1 MNNPLNREEA
11 SATDAPLPLAI
22 NEAGKDREHP
32 GHRRRDKQGDQRRY
46 FLAINI
52 PVTTGTISSQ
62 SEILKLS
69 FNEAAN
75 SAILPGC
82 VRGMRKTRYGKDN
95 QRDHHRR
102 YCRKH
107 HIPDMG
113 EQRGMRY
120 GRG

>member
-1 MNNPLNREEA
+1 MRLE
-11 SATDAPLPLAI
+11 
-22 NEAGKDREHP
+22 KDREHP

-75 SAILPGC
+75 SAICPDAFGVC
-82 VRGMRKTRYGKDN
+82 VKPAMVKIINVITIDGIVVSIIYRIWENKGVCVTEEAN
-95 QRDHHRR
+95 TVVSES
-102 YCRKH
+102 
-107 HIPDMG
+107 G
-113 EQRGMRY
+113 EILSPK
-120 GRG
+120 

>member
-1 MNNPLNREEA
+1 ML
-11 SATDAPLPLAI
+11 PLPLAI

-32 GHRRRDKQGDQRRY
+32 AIAVEINKVIKDGT

-75 SAILPGC
+75 SAIC
-82 VRGMRKTRYGKDN
+82 RMRSRYA
-95 QRDHHRR
+95 
-102 YCRKH
+102 
-107 HIPDMG
+107 
-113 EQRGMRY
+113 
-120 GRG
+120 